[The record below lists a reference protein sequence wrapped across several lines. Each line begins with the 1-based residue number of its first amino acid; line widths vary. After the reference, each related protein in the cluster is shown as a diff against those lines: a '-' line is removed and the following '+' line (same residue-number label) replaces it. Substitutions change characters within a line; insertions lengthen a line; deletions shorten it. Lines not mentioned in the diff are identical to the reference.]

1 MTTHTNNINNNYNHN
16 CSNLLYVDNVSIDHC
31 IDIIKSRYENK
42 KIYTLLGSVLLSV
55 NPYTPISPIT
65 PITPITP
72 ISPLDPNSTTLDI
85 SLRTP
90 IEKVINNLHNKN
102 QVIIVSGESGSG
114 KTETTKQIIKI
125 LETMNDNTTST
136 SHTTNPTSHTT
147 NPSSHTANP
156 INVSVNKTLLEK
168 IQASG
173 LVLEYFGNACTI
185 KNHNSSRF
193 GKFIEVFYKDGVIVG
208 MKINTYLLEKVRV
221 LTKEHKN
228 KFHVFKSDNKEIV
241 DTLTKVG
248 FSTEQIEFIFM
259 VVNKVLEILELT
271 FLDKEHKLDILVKTK
286 IEIQEE
292 QIEKVYNE
300 NEFNELRDTLA
311 MKLYEKLFNWLVEQM
326 NLMYEVKEYDYK
338 IGILDIF
345 GFEDLEYNSLEQL
358 CINYANE
365 IIQGLLNKVL
375 IHDKLELYKRE
386 GLITTFNDS
395 LDFGG
400 NKDKV
405 KLIQNIFTNLD
416 EECILPKGSDSA
428 LIYKMNKNYSTCSTC
443 IYSTNKISTNNKFT
457 IEHFAGKI
465 EYNIDNFI
473 KKNMDKVN
481 TDISKYIGD
490 IFNDKIKKVGINRNK
505 IKINSITNQFCTSL
519 NEFLDT
525 IKECDLHFIKCIK
538 PNDSEKPLHFNYD
551 MVKEQL
557 IYNGIIQ
564 LITILKSGYSH
575 TMPNNEFDKAYR
587 LPLTASPSPS
597 PSTASLSPA
606 SLSPSPIGNTSQNP
620 LSEVVRGHTLTFY
633 TEETHVKLCI
643 VIAKIR
649 EEGAT
654 IIRGVCRRTVI
665 NRAYGSNIRA
675 FNVLCAYVTMVSLH
689 RIHITNI
696 YAYKIQQFIKY
707 AIDKSRYNKVKAI
720 ALLTNRI
727 KTVLNHNAYN
737 HIKRNAIIIKNLLI
751 NSCNYRKYKQ
761 TVQKLRLLQIRY
773 KMHYNKRVGAC
784 VKIQLLWIKYNRM
797 KRCVMAQNNILQ
809 KRNSYLENRV
819 IDLELQIMKL
829 NSVPLAP
836 LVPLVKHDK
845 GTICTYDFN
854 MDDICYKDYVKVD
867 ADRVDIDRVDVN
879 TIDIDSVD
887 VNTIDIDRVDMNRVD
902 MNKYMENEFKIK
914 KLEEDIKN
922 IVDDRIK
929 LLTVI
934 DTITKE
940 NRTMYRHIQNSS
952 KSWFNRIFN

>member
-1 MTTHTNNINNNYNHN
+1 
-16 CSNLLYVDNVSIDHC
+16 
-31 IDIIKSRYENK
+31 
-42 KIYTLLGSVLLSV
+42 
-55 NPYTPISPIT
+55 
-65 PITPITP
+65 
-72 ISPLDPNSTTLDI
+72 
-85 SLRTP
+85 
-90 IEKVINNLHNKN
+90 
-102 QVIIVSGESGSG
+102 
-114 KTETTKQIIKI
+114 
-125 LETMNDNTTST
+125 
-136 SHTTNPTSHTT
+136 
-147 NPSSHTANP
+147 
-156 INVSVNKTLLEK
+156 
-168 IQASG
+168 
-173 LVLEYFGNACTI
+173 VLEYFGNACTI

-208 MKINTYLLEKVRV
+208 MKTNTYLLEKVRV

-228 KFHVFKSDNKEIV
+228 KFHVFTRSNKEIV
-241 DTLTKVG
+241 DTLTTVG
-248 FSTEQIEFIFM
+248 FNTEQIEFIFM
-259 VVNKVLEILELT
+259 VVNKVREILELT

-345 GFEDLEYNSLEQL
+345 GFEDLEDNSLEQL

-386 GLITTFNDS
+386 GLTNVFNDS

-416 EECILPKGSDSA
+416 EECILPKGNDST
-428 LIYKMNKNYSTCSTC
+428 LIYKMNKNYSTYSTC
-443 IYSTNKISTNNKFT
+443 GIYSTSKISTHNKFT

-490 IFNDKIKKVGINRNK
+490 IFSDNVKKSGINRNK
-505 IKINSITNQFCTSL
+505 VKINSITNQFCTSL
-519 NEFLDT
+519 NEFLDI

-538 PNDSEKPLHFNYD
+538 PNNNEKPLHFDYD

-575 TMPNNEFDKAYR
+575 TMPNNEFDKTYR
-587 LPLTASPSPS
+587 LPLTAS
-597 PSTASLSPA
+597 TSPA
-606 SLSPSPIGNTSQNP
+606 SLSPIGNTSQNP

-727 KTVLNHNAYN
+727 NTVLNRNAYN

-761 TVQKLRLLQIRY
+761 AIQKLRLLQIRY

-784 VKIQLLWIKYNRM
+784 VKIQLLWIKYSRM
-797 KRCVMAQNNILQ
+797 KRCVMAQNAILQ

-819 IDLELQIMKL
+819 IELELQIMKL
-829 NSVPLAP
+829 NASPSSSMLLA
-836 LVPLVKHDK
+836 PLVKHDK
-845 GTICTYDFN
+845 GTLCAYDDVET
-854 MDDICYKDYVKVD
+854 MYTSYDIGSVGSDYIKVD
-867 ADRVDIDRVDVN
+867 ADDVN
-879 TIDIDSVD
+879 I
-887 VNTIDIDRVDMNRVD
+887 N
-902 MNKYMENEFKIK
+902 NEIKIK

>member
-1 MTTHTNNINNNYNHN
+1 MTAHTNNINNN
-16 CSNLLYVDNVSIDHC
+16 CNLLYIDNVSIDHC
-31 IDIIKSRYENK
+31 IEIIKSRYENK

-55 NPYTPISPIT
+55 NPYTPLTPNDPIA
-65 PITPITP
+65 
-72 ISPLDPNSTTLDI
+72 PNSTMDI
-85 SLRTP
+85 GLHTP
-90 IEKVINNLHNKN
+90 IEKVIKNLHNKN
-102 QVIIVSGESGSG
+102 QVIIISGESGSG
-114 KTETTKQIIKI
+114 KTESTKQIIKI
-125 LETMNDNTTST
+125 LETMNDNASTPTISLASTPSSLASMPTTTSLPNIT
-136 SHTTNPTSHTT
+136 
-147 NPSSHTANP
+147 
-156 INVSVNKTLLEK
+156 KTLLEK

-208 MKINTYLLEKVRV
+208 MKTNTYLLEKVRV
-221 LTKEHKN
+221 LTKENKN
-228 KFHVFKSDNKEIV
+228 KFHVFTRSNEEIV
-241 DTLTKVG
+241 DTLTTVG

-259 VVNKVLEILELT
+259 VVNNVRKILELT
-271 FLDKEHKLDILVKTK
+271 FLDKEHKLDILVKTR

-300 NEFNELRDTLA
+300 TEFNELRDTLA

-345 GFEDLEYNSLEQL
+345 GFEDLEDNSLEQL

-375 IHDKLELYKRE
+375 IHDKLELYKSE
-386 GLITTFNDS
+386 GLINAF
-395 LDFGG
+395 DFGG

-405 KLIQNIFTNLD
+405 RLIQNIFTNVD
-416 EECILPKGSDSA
+416 EECILPKGSDST
-428 LIYKMNKNYSTCSTC
+428 LIYKMNKNYGTYSTCS
-443 IYSTNKISTNNKFT
+443 IYSTSKISTHNKFT

-481 TDISKYIGD
+481 TDISKYIGN
-490 IFNDKIKKVGINRNK
+490 IFSDNVKKSGINRNK
-505 IKINSITNQFCTSL
+505 VKINSITNQFCTSL

-525 IKECDLHFIKCIK
+525 IKGCDLHFIKCIK

-557 IYNGIIQ
+557 VYNGIVQ

-587 LPLTASPSPS
+587 LPLTAPPFI
-597 PSTASLSPA
+597 ASL
-606 SLSPSPIGNTSQNP
+606 SPIGNTFQDP
-620 LSEVVRGHTLTFY
+620 LLEVVRGRTLTFY
-633 TEETHVKLCI
+633 TEETHMKLCV

-649 EEGAT
+649 EEGA
-654 IIRGVCRRTVI
+654 IIISKACKRTVI
-665 NRAYGSNIRA
+665 NRAYSSNIRA
-675 FNVLCAYVTMVSLH
+675 FNVLGAYVTMINLN
-689 RIHITNI
+689 RIYITNI
-696 YAYKIQQFIKY
+696 HAYKIQQFIKY
-707 AIDKSRYNKVKAI
+707 AIDRNKYNKVKAI
-720 ALLTNRI
+720 TLLANRI
-727 KTVLNHNAYN
+727 NSGVNSNAYN
-737 HIKRNAIIIKNLLI
+737 HKKKSAIIIKNMLI

-761 TVQKLRLLQIRY
+761 MIEKVKVLQIRY

-784 VKIQLLWIKYNRM
+784 VKIQLLWIRYNRM
-797 KRCVMAQNNILQ
+797 RRSVMAQNAILQ
-809 KRNSYLENRV
+809 KRNTYLENRV
-819 IDLELQIMKL
+819 IELELQIMKL
-829 NSVPLAP
+829 NLSPSSSMPLA
-836 LVPLVKHDK
+836 PLVKHDK
-845 GTICTYDFN
+845 GTFTYDDVETICTNYDVGSGHN
-854 MDDICYKDYVKVD
+854 DYIKVD
-867 ADRVDIDRVDVN
+867 VD
-879 TIDIDSVD
+879 
-887 VNTIDIDRVDMNRVD
+887 
-902 MNKYMENEFKIK
+902 NEIKIK

-922 IVDDRIK
+922 IIDDRIK

-940 NRTMYRHIQNSS
+940 NRTMYRHIQNGS

>member
-1 MTTHTNNINNNYNHN
+1 
-16 CSNLLYVDNVSIDHC
+16 
-31 IDIIKSRYENK
+31 
-42 KIYTLLGSVLLSV
+42 
-55 NPYTPISPIT
+55 
-65 PITPITP
+65 
-72 ISPLDPNSTTLDI
+72 
-85 SLRTP
+85 
-90 IEKVINNLHNKN
+90 
-102 QVIIVSGESGSG
+102 
-114 KTETTKQIIKI
+114 
-125 LETMNDNTTST
+125 
-136 SHTTNPTSHTT
+136 
-147 NPSSHTANP
+147 
-156 INVSVNKTLLEK
+156 
-168 IQASG
+168 
-173 LVLEYFGNACTI
+173 VLEYFGNACTI

-208 MKINTYLLEKVRV
+208 MKTNTYLLEKVRV

-228 KFHVFKSDNKEIV
+228 KFHVFTRSNKEIV
-241 DTLTKVG
+241 DILTKVG
-248 FSTEQIEFIFM
+248 FNAEQTEFIFM
-259 VVNKVLEILELT
+259 VVNKVREILELT

-338 IGILDIF
+338 VGILDIF
-345 GFEDLEYNSLEQL
+345 GFEDLEDNSLEQL

-375 IHDKLELYKRE
+375 IHDKLELYKSE
-386 GLITTFNDS
+386 GLTTTFNDS
-395 LDFGG
+395 LDFDG
-400 NKDKV
+400 NKDKI

-428 LIYKMNKNYSTCSTC
+428 LIYKMNKNYSTYSACSNC

-490 IFNDKIKKVGINRNK
+490 MFNDKIKKSGINRNK
-505 IKINSITNQFCTSL
+505 VKINSITNQFCTSL

-575 TMPNNEFDKAYR
+575 TMPNNEFDKTYR
-587 LPLTASPSPS
+587 LPLTAS
-597 PSTASLSPA
+597 TSPA
-606 SLSPSPIGNTSQNP
+606 SLSPIGNTSQNP

-665 NRAYGSNIRA
+665 NRAYDSNILA
-675 FNVLCAYVTMVSLH
+675 VTVLSAYVRMINSH

-707 AIDKSRYNKVKAI
+707 AFDKSKYNKVKAV
-720 ALLTNRI
+720 ALLANRI
-727 KTVLNHNAYN
+727 KACVNSNTYS

-761 TVQKLRLLQIRY
+761 IIKKVKVLQIRY

-784 VKIQLLWIKYNRM
+784 VKIQLLWIKYSRM
-797 KRCVMAQNNILQ
+797 KRSVMAQNVILQ

-829 NSVPLAP
+829 NASPSSSVPLAPLVP

-845 GTICTYDFN
+845 GTLCTYDDVETICTN
-854 MDDICYKDYVKVD
+854 DAVGSVGSDYIKVDMDD
-867 ADRVDIDRVDVN
+867 VN
-879 TIDIDSVD
+879 I
-887 VNTIDIDRVDMNRVD
+887 N
-902 MNKYMENEFKIK
+902 NEIKIK

-922 IVDDRIK
+922 IIDDRIK

-940 NRTMYRHIQNSS
+940 NRTMYRHIQNGS

>member
-1 MTTHTNNINNNYNHN
+1 MTIHTNNINNNYNHN
-16 CSNLLYVDNVSIDHC
+16 YSNLLYVDNVSIDKC
-31 IDIIKSRYENK
+31 IDIIKSRYENE

-55 NPYTPISPIT
+55 NPYMNISPT
-65 PITPITP
+65 NPGNKSALETEV
-72 ISPLDPNSTTLDI
+72 
-85 SLRTP
+85 SLHTI
-90 IEKVINNLHNKN
+90 IEKVINNLHKKN
-102 QVIIVSGESGSG
+102 QVIIISGESGAG
-114 KTETTKQIIKI
+114 KTESTKQVIKI
-125 LETMNDNTTST
+125 LETMNDINNNST
-136 SHTTNPTSHTT
+136 S
-147 NPSSHTANP
+147 
-156 INVSVNKTLLEK
+156 LLEK
-168 IQASG
+168 IQSSG

-193 GKFIEVFYKDGVIVG
+193 GKFIEVFYKEGVITG

-228 KFHVFKSDNKEIV
+228 KFHVFKSSNEEIV

-259 VVNKVLEILELT
+259 VVKKVQEILELT
-271 FLDKEHKLDILVKTK
+271 FLDKDHNLDILFKTK

-292 QIEKVYNE
+292 QIEKMYNE

-338 IGILDIF
+338 VGILDIF
-345 GFEDLEYNSLEQL
+345 GFEDLEDNSLEQL

-386 GLITTFNDS
+386 GITLTNAFNDS

-400 NKDKV
+400 NKDKI

-428 LIYKMNKNYSTCSTC
+428 LIYKMNKNYSTCS
-443 IYSTNKISTNNKFT
+443 IYSTNKISTHNKFT
-457 IEHFAGKI
+457 VEHFAGKI
-465 EYNIDNFI
+465 EYNINNFI
-473 KKNMDKVN
+473 KKNIDKVN
-481 TDISKYIGD
+481 TDISKYIGN
-490 IFNDKIKKVGINRNK
+490 IFSDNIKKMGINRNK
-505 IKINSITNQFCTSL
+505 VKINSITNQFCTSL
-519 NEFLDT
+519 NEFLDI
-525 IKECDLHFIKCIK
+525 IKESDLHFIKCIK

-557 IYNGIIQ
+557 VYNGIIQ

-575 TMPNNEFDKAYR
+575 TMLNNQFDKTYR
-587 LPLTASPSPS
+587 IPMTTSSPSMTTTV
-597 PSTASLSPA
+597 TAILSQ
-606 SLSPSPIGNTSQNP
+606 I
-620 LSEVVRGHTLTFY
+620 VKGHTLTFY
-633 TEETHVKLCI
+633 TEETHIRLCEI
-643 VIAKIR
+643 IEKIR
-649 EEGAT
+649 EEGS
-654 IIRGVCRRTVI
+654 IIIIKVCRRTII
-665 NRAYGSNIRA
+665 NRTYSSNIRA
-675 FNVLCAYVTMVSLH
+675 ITVLGAYVTMNNIN

-720 ALLTNRI
+720 ALLANRI
-727 KTVLNHNAYN
+727 KTVLIRNTYN
-737 HIKRNAIIIKNLLI
+737 HKKRSTLIIKNMLI

-761 TVQKLRLLQIRY
+761 AVQKIRLLQIRY
-773 KMHYNKRVGAC
+773 KMHYDKRVRAC
-784 VKIQLLWIKYNRM
+784 IKIQLLWIKYSRM
-797 KRCVMAQNNILQ
+797 KRSVMAQNGILQ
-809 KRNSYLENRV
+809 KRNSYLENKV
-819 IDLELQIMKL
+819 IELELQIMKL
-829 NSVPLAP
+829 NSSSLTP
-836 LVPLVKHDK
+836 LVSLDKHDK
-845 GTICTYDFN
+845 GTFTYDFN
-854 MDDICYKDYVKVD
+854 IDDWSKDYVKVD
-867 ADRVDIDRVDVN
+867 IN
-879 TIDIDSVD
+879 NEINIGSG
-887 VNTIDIDRVDMNRVD
+887 N
-902 MNKYMENEFKIK
+902 MENEIKIK

-922 IVDDRIK
+922 IIDDRIK

>member
-1 MTTHTNNINNNYNHN
+1 MDTININNNCN
-16 CSNLLYVDNVSIDHC
+16 NLLYVDNVSIDKC
-31 IDIIKSRYENK
+31 IEIIKGRYENK

-55 NPYTPISPIT
+55 NPYTPLT
-65 PITPITP
+65 PN
-72 ISPLDPNSTTLDI
+72 DPTDI

-102 QVIIVSGESGSG
+102 QVIIISGESGSG
-114 KTETTKQIIKI
+114 KTESTKQIIKI
-125 LETMNDNTTST
+125 LEMLNDNKTNITT
-136 SHTTNPTSHTT
+136 PTITKS
-147 NPSSHTANP
+147 
-156 INVSVNKTLLEK
+156 ILGVNKTLLQK

-173 LVLEYFGNACTI
+173 VVLEYFGNACTI

-193 GKFIEVFYKDGVIVG
+193 GKFIEVFYKDGIIAG
-208 MKINTYLLEKVRV
+208 MKTNTYLLEKVRV

-228 KFHVFKSDNKEIV
+228 KFHVFTRSNEEIV
-241 DTLTKVG
+241 DTLTTVG
-248 FSTEQIEFIFM
+248 FSAEQIEFIFM
-259 VVNKVLEILELT
+259 VVNKVREILELT
-271 FLDKEHKLDILVKTK
+271 FLDKERNLDILVKTK

-345 GFEDLEYNSLEQL
+345 GFEDLEDNSLEQL

-386 GLITTFNDS
+386 GVPFTNAFNEC

-400 NKDKV
+400 NKDKI
-405 KLIQNIFTNLD
+405 KLIQNIFTNVD

-428 LIYKMNKNYSTCSTC
+428 LIYKMNKNYNNCG
-443 IYSTNKISTNNKFT
+443 IYSTSKISTHNKFT

-481 TDISKYIGD
+481 TDILKYIGT
-490 IFNDKIKKVGINRNK
+490 IFSDNIKKTGVNRNK
-505 IKINSITNQFCTSL
+505 VKINSITNQFCTSL

-525 IKECDLHFIKCIK
+525 IKDSELHFIKCIK
-538 PNDSEKPLHFNYD
+538 PNDSEKPLHFNCN

-557 IYNGIIQ
+557 VYNGIVQ

-575 TMPNNEFDKAYR
+575 TMPNNEFDKTYR
-587 LPLTASPSPS
+587 LPLT
-597 PSTASLSPA
+597 LSPI
-606 SLSPSPIGNTSQNP
+606 SNTSQNP
-620 LSEVVRGHTLTFY
+620 LLEVVKGSTLTFY
-633 TEETHVKLCI
+633 TEETHMKLCE

-649 EEGAT
+649 EECA
-654 IIRGVCRRTVI
+654 IIISKACRRTVI

-675 FNVLCAYVTMVSLH
+675 FITLSTHVTMNSLN
-689 RIHITNI
+689 RIYITNI

-707 AIDKSRYNKVKAI
+707 AIDKSKYNKVKAT
-720 ALLTNRI
+720 ALLANRI
-727 KTVLNHNAYN
+727 KTVLIRNAYN
-737 HIKRNAIIIKNLLI
+737 HKKKGTIIIKNMLI
-751 NSCNYRKYKQ
+751 NSCNYKKYKQ
-761 TVQKLRLLQIRY
+761 VVQKIRLLQIRF
-773 KMHYNKRVGAC
+773 KMHYNKRIRAC
-784 VKIQLLWIKYNRM
+784 VKIQLLWIRYSRM
-797 KRCVMAQNNILQ
+797 KRSVMVQNDILQ
-809 KRNSYLENRV
+809 KRNTYLENKV
-819 IDLELQIMKL
+819 IELELQIMKL
-829 NSVPLAP
+829 NSSLLAP

-845 GTICTYDFN
+845 GTICTYDDVETIYTN
-854 MDDICYKDYVKVD
+854 YVVGSGHGDYVKVD
-867 ADRVDIDRVDVN
+867 VDGVDVDMDRVDV
-879 TIDIDSVD
+879 D
-887 VNTIDIDRVDMNRVD
+887 NRI
-902 MNKYMENEFKIK
+902 NINNEIKIK

-952 KSWFNRIFN
+952 KSWFSRIFN